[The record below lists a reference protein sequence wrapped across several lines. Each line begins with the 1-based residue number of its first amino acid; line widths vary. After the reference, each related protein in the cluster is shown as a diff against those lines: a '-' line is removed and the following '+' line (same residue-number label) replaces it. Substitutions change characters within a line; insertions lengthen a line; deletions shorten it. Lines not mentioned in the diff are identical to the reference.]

1 MGTMRK
7 SADLLKQSFSVLRQD
22 KQLVV
27 FPLLSAVACAAVL
40 VSFLV
45 PTFATGLIQFAST
58 KTGHREVSA
67 ATKPLL
73 IAISFAYYFVNYTV
87 IVFFNSALVSC
98 ALERFDG
105 GKPTVRSGLEAA
117 ARLLPQILA
126 WSLVAATVGTILRA
140 LEERVGFLGKLAVGF
155 VGFAWTIATYFVVPV
170 LVVEKAGPIDAVK
183 RSATILKDHWGTS
196 LVSNIGLGLINFLVV
211 VACVLPLIAG
221 GIVSGAM
228 ETTAVPVIIGG
239 SVTVFLLVIFGL
251 VTSAMQSILVAAL
264 YRYAAGAGAPAGF
277 DSEAM
282 KRAFAAKK

>member
-1 MGTMRK
+1 M
-7 SADLLKQSFSVLRQD
+7 
-22 KQLVV
+22 
-27 FPLLSAVACAAVL
+27 
-40 VSFLV
+40 
-45 PTFATGLIQFAST
+45 
-58 KTGHREVSA
+58 
-67 ATKPLL
+67 
-73 IAISFAYYFVNYTV
+73 
-87 IVFFNSALVSC
+87 
-98 ALERFDG
+98 
-105 GKPTVRSGLEAA
+105 
-117 ARLLPQILA
+117 
-126 WSLVAATVGTILRA
+126 AATVGTILRA